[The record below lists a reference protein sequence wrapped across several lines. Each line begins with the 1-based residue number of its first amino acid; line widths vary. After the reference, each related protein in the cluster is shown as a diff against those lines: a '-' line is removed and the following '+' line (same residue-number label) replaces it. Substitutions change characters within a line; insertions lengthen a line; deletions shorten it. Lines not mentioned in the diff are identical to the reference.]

1 MINLSHILYEP
12 FVLEKTLWL
21 PKPSLHQNV
30 GWIITATLGDRLQQ
44 VVYLLSFSRTSPMAL
59 LESGKLIKL
68 GQDIGMLLIVF
79 LKSLV
84 PNLMIPINCTE
95 KSVSFIR
102 KKKWKRRATFLLLVE
117 KLDYLN
123 SFCFQ
128 FVISQ

>member
-1 MINLSHILYEP
+1 
-12 FVLEKTLWL
+12 
-21 PKPSLHQNV
+21 
-30 GWIITATLGDRLQQ
+30 
-44 VVYLLSFSRTSPMAL
+44 MAL

-102 KKKWKRRATFLLLVE
+102 KKK
-117 KLDYLN
+117 
-123 SFCFQ
+123 
-128 FVISQ
+128 